1 LGRWRS
7 CKRTTEDRR
16 LRTEQNTFETGEFV
30 RVSEGP
36 FTSFIGTVEEVDEV
50 YFRLKV
56 SVSIYGRT
64 APAELEFGQV
74 EKL

>member
-16 LRTEQNTFETGEFV
+16 LRTERDTFETGALV
-30 RVSEGP
+30 RVWDGP
-36 FTSFIGTVEEVDEV
+36 FTSFIGTVEEVDDV
-50 YFRLKV
+50 RLRLKV
-56 SVSIYGRT
+56 AVSIYGRT